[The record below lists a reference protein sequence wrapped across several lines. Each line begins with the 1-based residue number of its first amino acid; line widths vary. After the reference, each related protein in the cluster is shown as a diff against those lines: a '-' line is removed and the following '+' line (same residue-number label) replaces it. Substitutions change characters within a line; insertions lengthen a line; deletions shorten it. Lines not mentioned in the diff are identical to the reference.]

1 MRRLLSASIAA
12 ALIALTASSCGKGD
26 ESIAKKTGSKVGA
39 ALSELASAVN
49 KDEPLNVEL
58 SEAATAKG
66 LKKTIVKRAPAEN
79 GSAHGVTAYIISTK
93 AVSGQLLAKVFDKSG
108 QEIGR
113 ASVDLDLG
121 ADDARYYTFR
131 FSPDMDFLNAEKFL
145 IDIRK

>member
-1 MRRLLSASIAA
+1 MKRLLSVSTVA
-12 ALIALTASSCGKGD
+12 ALAALAASSCGKGD
-26 ESIAKKTGSKVGA
+26 ESIAKKTSGKVGA
-39 ALSELASAVN
+39 ALNELAAAVN

-58 SEAATAKG
+58 SETASAKG

-79 GSAHGVTAYIISTK
+79 GAGHGVTAYIISTR
-93 AVSGQLLAKVFDKSG
+93 AASGQLVAKAFDKAG

-131 FSPDMDFLNAEKFL
+131 FSPDMDFPSADKFVL
-145 IDIRK
+145 DLKK